1 MKKSPQYR
9 MTSAQKARGKIVVD
23 QEYWEAFLNREVMV
37 NMEVWLQMVTSVGF
51 PIAACAALWYY
62 MVTLVK
68 EHKEEVNTLR
78 TALEANTI
86 AIIELK
92 ELIKH
97 ERDRDT
103 D

>member
-1 MKKSPQYR
+1 
-9 MTSAQKARGKIVVD
+9 
-23 QEYWEAFLNREVMV
+23 
-37 NMEVWLQMVTSVGF
+37 MEVWMQMITSVGF

-92 ELIKH
+92 ELIQH
-97 ERDRDT
+97 ERTGDT
-103 D
+103 T

>member
-1 MKKSPQYR
+1 

-23 QEYWEAFLNREVMV
+23 REYWVAFLNREVV
-37 NMEVWLQMVTSVGF
+37 VYMEVWMQMITSVGF

-62 MVTLVK
+62 MVTLIK

-78 TALEANTI
+78 TALEANTV

-92 ELIKH
+92 ELIQH
-97 ERDRDT
+97 ERDGDT
-103 D
+103 H